1 MGGYGV
7 RKLEKI
13 ADEERK
19 KKKGGISIR
28 NRGPLK

>member
-7 RKLEKI
+7 RKLEKT

-19 KKKGGISIR
+19 KKKGAFPSEIGDH
-28 NRGPLK
+28 